1 VVQRH
6 MARAQTCKGMVVHTH
21 MVVHTELHRWLPMRT
36 GSTEGRDP
44 TQAMRLA
51 DTTVSR
57 QMGLCSTGTTA
68 RRTTLT
74 DHHPITKVREEG
86 RLACTILHKAT
97 APRPANRGRRAP
109 VLRLTNTKP
118 LHICMT
124 TPSRTGMRRIEGA
137 GPREAIPVHTVMG
150 PLDLLAL
157 PDRTA
162 RPGVKVEIIEV
173 AARIAKLRLESL
185 EYRMQPLA
193 PRRWFAHL
201 RRWTAPWRWPV
212 VARRGSVRS
221 RRAVRAKMKIVS
233 RPWILRAARLQLR
246 FCPSPPAPAPTVLC

>member
-1 VVQRH
+1 
-6 MARAQTCKGMVVHTH
+6 MRA
-21 MVVHTELHRWLPMRT
+21 

-51 DTTVSR
+51 DTTGGR
-57 QMGLCSTGTTA
+57 QMGLCSTGSKPRRQSITKVLPTTIPRPRAPRTTA

-74 DHHPITKVREEG
+74 DRHPITAVREEG

-97 APRPANRGRRAP
+97 APRPTTRGRRAP

-162 RPGVKVEIIEV
+162 RP
-173 AARIAKLRLESL
+173 ARTARLE
-185 EYRMQPLA
+185 RTGPLRA
-193 PRRWFAHL
+193 TTGHLQGAVHLLKWADHRRAASGCI
-201 RRWTAPWRWPV
+201 RC
-212 VARRGSVRS
+212 S
-221 RRAVRAKMKIVS
+221 RRSFAMRAASSMISTLTPKIVS
-233 RPWILRAARLQLR
+233 RPWILRAARLPSR
-246 FCPSPPAPAPTVLC
+246 FCLSPPSISAPAPNVLC